1 MTKFAVLS
9 VATMLST
16 VLVVPA
22 LAQAVIQ
29 AGGLY
34 ASYHPYAA
42 SRLGPTPPQR
52 GEEVVVGRVSANAMA
67 LPQSFRPSMPGHEM
81 ATRPWSAPVGHRQPR
96 AADVPT
102 SASLSVLDQEDAD
115 VDRKISSVC
124 RGC

>member
-1 MTKFAVLS
+1 MTMFTLLS

-16 VLVVPA
+16 VLAVPA
-22 LAQAVIQ
+22 PAQAVLQ
-29 AGGLY
+29 ARGLY
-34 ASYHPYAA
+34 AFHHPNVD
-42 SRLGPTPPQR
+42 SRLGPTASQR
-52 GEEVVVGRVSANAMA
+52 REEVVVGRGSANAMA
-67 LPQSFRPSMPGHEM
+67 LPQSVRPSMPGHEM

>member
-1 MTKFAVLS
+1 MTKCTILGV
-9 VATMLST
+9 VAILST
-16 VLVVPA
+16 AITILEPGA
-22 LAQAVIQ
+22 
-29 AGGLY
+29 Y
-34 ASYHPYAA
+34 AFYRPNGDLGIA
-42 SRLGPTPPQR
+42 SARSQR
-52 GEEVVVGRVSANAMA
+52 REAVVVGRGIADAMA
-67 LPQSFRPSMPGHEM
+67 LAPSFRPSMPGHET